1 VQIYKPIT
9 GIPIYDT
16 PTLLLARPEQSS
28 HACYADVTALLSTL
42 TNPQGV
48 YTVADVSS
56 SLGSN
61 GTTGL
66 AAGWTLVVYEDQL
79 QLQNPLQLL
88 MDLVLFLMLVNWI
101 YLFQDL

>member
-1 VQIYKPIT
+1 MLIV
-9 GIPIYDT
+9 
-16 PTLLLARPEQSS
+16 
-28 HACYADVTALLSTL
+28 HACYADVPLYYRPL

-48 YTVADVSS
+48 YTVADAS

-66 AAGWTLVVYEDQL
+66 AAGWTLVVYEDPL

-88 MDLVLFLMLVNWI
+88 MDLVLFLMLVIPVSGFITPPSGPVNI
-101 YLFQDL
+101 NLDLPL

>member
-1 VQIYKPIT
+1 
-9 GIPIYDT
+9 
-16 PTLLLARPEQSS
+16 
-28 HACYADVTALLSTL
+28 
-42 TNPQGV
+42 
-48 YTVADVSS
+48 VADVSS

-66 AAGWTLVVYEDQL
+66 AAGWTLVVVYEDQL

>member
-1 VQIYKPIT
+1 MQIV
-9 GIPIYDT
+9 
-16 PTLLLARPEQSS
+16 L
-28 HACYADVTALLSTL
+28 ACYADVTALLSTL

-48 YTVADVSS
+48 YTADVSS

-66 AAGWTLVVYEDQL
+66 AAGWTLVVVYEDQL

-88 MDLVLFLMLVNWI
+88 MDLVLF
-101 YLFQDL
+101 F